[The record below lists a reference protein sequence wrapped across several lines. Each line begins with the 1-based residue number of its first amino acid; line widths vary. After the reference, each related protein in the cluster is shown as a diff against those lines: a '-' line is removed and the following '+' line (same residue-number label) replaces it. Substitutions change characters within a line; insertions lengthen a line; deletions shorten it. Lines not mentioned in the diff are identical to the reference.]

1 MMEKK
6 TKPSPKPRRLE
17 PGQSSMEYLATYG
30 WALLAIVIVLG
41 VLYLITP
48 LSAPELCQFQDY
60 GFSCSGQR
68 FIYHDPNSDVINVV
82 YAQLANSGHSSI
94 HVLGMACLQ
103 AGSPAPR
110 QGADGHFLERAFTI
124 PESGENKPLILN
136 PGQSV
141 NMGSLPNNPFK
152 LECFK
157 QLQNGSLQDVDIP
170 PGGKFTGDIYVLYR
184 GANDP
189 AFVPSALTSGKL
201 SSSVQ

>member
-1 MMEKK
+1 
-6 TKPSPKPRRLE
+6 
-17 PGQSSMEYLATYG
+17 MEYLATYG
-30 WALLAIVIVLG
+30 WALLAIVVVLG
-41 VLYLITP
+41 ILFLAVP
-48 LSAPELCQFQDY
+48 LSAPEMCRFDDM
-60 GFSCSGQR
+60 GFSCTGQR
-68 FIYHDPNSDVINVV
+68 FIYHDQSSDVINVV
-82 YAQLANSGHSSI
+82 YAQLANNGRSSI
-94 HVLGMACLQ
+94 HILGMACLQ

-110 QGADGHFLERAFTI
+110 QGVDGRFLDKAFI
-124 PESGENKPLILN
+124 VPEGGGYQPLVLN

-157 QLQNGSLQDVDIP
+157 QLANGSLQDVDIP

-189 AFVPSALTSGKL
+189 AFVPSVLVSGKL